1 MRTRKK
7 AEAETKN
14 LRERHYHPDDPDK
27 NHHKDE
33 TNPDDPDDPDKKD
46 APKIE

>member
-1 MRTRKK
+1 MRMRKK

-14 LRERHYHPDDPDK
+14 LRERHYHPDEPDK
-27 NHHKDE
+27 D
-33 TNPDDPDDPDKKD
+33 D